1 MRLETIVTSVYSFP
15 TPGADGCTHRN
26 SEFSRTATQP
36 EIEGVLTAGDVM
48 RVNYGQTEAE
58 FGGILRQNRSLTASL
73 KAITLAPSM
82 EDGSGLLVILPDI
95 IAIDDKGQGWRFEV
109 NRNAD
114 WSLPV

>member
-1 MRLETIVTSVYSFP
+1 MP
-15 TPGADGCTHRN
+15 
-26 SEFSRTATQP
+26 
-36 EIEGVLTAGDVM
+36 TAGDVM
-48 RVNYGQTEAE
+48 QVNYGQAEAE

-95 IAIDDKGQGWRFEV
+95 IAIDDKGQGWLFEV